1 MNDKYVCIYICQ
13 CIYLYAHSLITHGK
27 PIRLSLVIHTPRDR
41 HEVLMQPLT
50 ICDLKWETTR
60 STQRC

>member
-1 MNDKYVCIYICQ
+1 MQNMNDKYVCIYIYNQ

-41 HEVLMQPLT
+41 HEGAHA
-50 ICDLKWETTR
+50 TTNNM
-60 STQRC
+60 